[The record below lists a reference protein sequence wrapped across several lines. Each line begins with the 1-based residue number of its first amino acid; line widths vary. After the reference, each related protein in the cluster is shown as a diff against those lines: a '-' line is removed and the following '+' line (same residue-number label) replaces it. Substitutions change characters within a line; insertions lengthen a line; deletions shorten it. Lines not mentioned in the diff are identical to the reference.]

1 MTEVEEKTE
10 FKFSELS
17 DKAKDAARAAHT
29 GEGYLDYDWWDCAY
43 EDAVRMAAIL
53 GITISTTWHKN
64 RHGKDYQTTDI
75 FFSGFC
81 SQGDGACFEGSYTL
95 TPNASALIREETN
108 DTVLHEL
115 ADRLSMLQVTRKL
128 QGLAPFNATVKTS
141 GRYSHSGSMDATVN
155 SEDDEDEHNEVGEDL
170 EKSVTQA
177 LRDFADWIYK
187 QLNNQHDWL
196 HSDECVDES
205 LAEEIFDEDGAVL

>member
-29 GEGYLDYDWWDCAY
+29 GEGYLEYDWWDCTY

-75 FFSGFC
+75 AFSGFC
-81 SQGDGACFEGSYTL
+81 SQGDGASFAGSYSVA
-95 TPNASALIREETN
+95 PNASALIREETN
-108 DTVLHEL
+108 DKTLHDL
-115 ADRLSMLQVTRKL
+115 ADRLGTIQLTRRL
-128 QGLAPFNATVKTS
+128 QGAPALSATITTS
-141 GRYSHSGSMDATVN
+141 GHYSHSNTMNVDVN
-155 SEDDEDEHNEVGEDL
+155 SEDDDDNHVDLGDL
-170 EKSVTQA
+170 ESDITH
-177 LRDFADWIYK
+177 LMREFADWIYE
-187 QLNNQHDWL
+187 QLEAEHDWL

-205 LAEEIFDEDGAVL
+205 LTEEIFDENGAVL